1 MNFEVKVDTSN
12 LERMLKDFPPAL
24 ARAQR
29 NALKSIGQAVASR
42 ATMAFRTPQM
52 RPAPWAPRKPS
63 KRDDGHPL
71 MIRSGALRQ
80 SIGWKFKGADAV
92 VVGTD
97 KKYAVHHQF
106 GTKHMPA
113 RPFMPVDA
121 SGRLTPQMSQKISRI
136 VEKSLS
142 DELAGIGLQ

>member
-1 MNFEVKVDTSN
+1 MKVEIKVDTSKLDQMAAN
-12 LERMLKDFPPAL
+12 FPAAVERAKRRAL
-24 ARAQR
+24 QDV
-29 NALKSIGQAVASR
+29 GQAVASR
-42 ATMAFRTPQM
+42 ATMAFRTAAM
-52 RPAPWAPRKPS
+52 RPSPWAPRKPS

-113 RPFMPVDA
+113 RPFMPVDTA
-121 SGRLTPQMSQKISRI
+121 GRLTPQMSQKISRI